1 MAKDKR
7 PSLGLNFLMNTILK
21 MSTLI
26 FPLITFP
33 YVSRVLLPEGNGKV
47 QMALSVISYFAI
59 LTQLGLPTYGV
70 RACAAVRDD
79 REKLSR
85 TVHELMTINAVMM
98 VFSYIL
104 YIVLLAVVPKFQQEK
119 DLYLMV
125 SITIFLS
132 GISMEWMYGGLEQ
145 YTYIAVRSM
154 VFKLISV
161 IAMFLLVHS
170 KEDYV
175 LYAGIT
181 MIASA
186 GSNIMNLLNA
196 KKYIDWR
203 FLGNYDFKKH
213 LQPVLVFFAMSCAT
227 TIYTSLDS
235 VMLGF
240 LATDTDVGYYA
251 AAVKIKNILVSL
263 VTALGTVLLP
273 RVSYYIEQNCI
284 EEFWQVLKKSL
295 RFTLCVAIPFTV
307 YFILF
312 AGTGIH
318 FLSGDGYNGAIVP
331 MQIIMPTL
339 LFIGLGSVFGVQTL
353 VPMGQER
360 VVLKSYIAGAVVDFL
375 VNLLLVPRLQ
385 AKGAAVGCLAAE
397 LTVAGYQAVAVWKL
411 RKSFFQNC
419 GLKNCILATGAGAAV
434 SFWVLLLNLPDFWA
448 LALSATLFFGSYG
461 LVLHLIKD
469 SFFMEQ
475 ENRLIAKIF
484 KK

>member
-1 MAKDKR
+1 MANDKR

-33 YVSRVLLPEGNGKV
+33 YVSRVLLPEGYGKV

-85 TVHELMTINAVMM
+85 TVHELMTINVVMM
-98 VFSYIL
+98 VLCYIL
-104 YIVLLAVVPKFQQEK
+104 YIILLAAVPKFQQEK

-161 IAMFLLVHS
+161 IAMFLMVHS

-181 MIASA
+181 MIAGA
-186 GSNIMNLLNA
+186 GSNVMNLLNA

-203 FLGNYDFKKH
+203 FLGSYDLKKH

-240 LATDTDVGYYA
+240 LATDADVGYYS

-263 VTALGTVLLP
+263 ITALGTVLLP
-273 RVSYYIEQNCI
+273 RVSYYIEQNRI

-295 RFTLCVAIPFTV
+295 RFTLWAAIPFIV

-312 AGTGIH
+312 AGTGIR
-318 FLSGDGYNGAIVP
+318 FLSGDGYTGAIVP
-331 MQIIMPTL
+331 MQITMPTL

-353 VPMGQER
+353 VPLGQEKI
-360 VVLKSYIAGAVVDFL
+360 VLKSYIAAAVVDFIM
-375 VNLLLVPRLQ
+375 NLIVIPKFQ
-385 AKGAAVGCLAAE
+385 AKGVAVSSLAAEMTVVVFQGVAVWRINRQFFRNGGIKNYLLAAAVGGVLS
-397 LTVAGYQAVAVWKL
+397 G
-411 RKSFFQNC
+411 
-419 GLKNCILATGAGAAV
+419 
-434 SFWVLLLNLPDFWA
+434 WVGLLNLPDFWT
-448 LALSATLFFGSYG
+448 LAVSAVLFFGSYV

-469 SFFMEQ
+469 AFFMEQ
-475 ENRLIAKIF
+475 EKKLITKIF